1 MYTKNILNINV
12 FILLVIFSWFM
23 ISGCD
28 ITDETDSPIVFE
40 YNFHESEHSFEA
52 FFTDYPVGDDEN
64 MELIA
69 DYSPLPQPL
78 DTTEMAHFISAVNR
92 SDDVKMLYRKQVDG
106 LASHTSY
113 SASFEVHFATETPTG
128 CAGIGG
134 PPGEAVRVI
143 AGADELKPER
153 FIDEEDNYYRL
164 NLQHHDDPSEWYEN
178 KIMGDI
184 ANSREC
190 EEGWEFEMK
199 EVTSGPQHITF
210 TSDDDGRAWLWFG
223 TRSGFEGQTNLFY
236 TYFKAEL
243 TPD

>member
-1 MYTKNILNINV
+1 M
-12 FILLVIFSWFM
+12 IFSGFM

-28 ITDETDSPIVFE
+28 ITDDNDSPIVFE
-40 YNFHESEHSFEA
+40 YNFHESEHNFEA

-69 DYSPLPQPL
+69 DYRPLPQPL

-106 LASHTSY
+106 LASRTSY
-113 SASFEVHFATETPTG
+113 SASFEVYFATETPSG
-128 CAGIGG
+128 CVDIGG

-153 FIDEEDNYYRL
+153 FVDQEDDYYRL
-164 NLQHHDDPSEWYEN
+164 NLQHHDNPSEWYNN

-210 TSDDDGRAWLWFG
+210 TSDDDGRAWIWFG
-223 TRSGFEGQTNLFY
+223 TRSGFEGQTILFY
-236 TYFKAEL
+236 TYFKAEFS
-243 TPD
+243 PE

>member
-1 MYTKNILNINV
+1 MYPKNILNLNIFLL
-12 FILLVIFSWFM
+12 FIFFSGF

-28 ITDETDSPIVFE
+28 ITDSSDSPIVFE
-40 YNFHESEHSFEA
+40 YNFHESEHNFEA

-69 DYSPLPQPL
+69 EYRPLPQPL

-106 LASHTSY
+106 LASRTSY
-113 SASFEVHFATETPTG
+113 NASFEVYFATETPSG
-128 CAGIGG
+128 CVGIGG

-143 AGADELKPER
+143 AGAHELKPER
-153 FIDEEDNYYRL
+153 FVDQEDNYYRL
-164 NLQHHDDPSEWYEN
+164 NLQHLDNPSEWYNN

-199 EVTSGPQHITF
+199 EVTSGAHHTTF

-243 TPD
+243 TPK